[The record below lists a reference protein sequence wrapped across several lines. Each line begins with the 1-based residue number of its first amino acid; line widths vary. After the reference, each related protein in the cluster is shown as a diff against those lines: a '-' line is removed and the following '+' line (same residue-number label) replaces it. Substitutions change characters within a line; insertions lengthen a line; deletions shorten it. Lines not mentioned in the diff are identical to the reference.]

1 MATDKVLIE
10 IVSTAKGLKVVA
22 KDTEKLAKNTKKA
35 GDEIAKTDKK
45 AKDFDKQNKALYQSN
60 LSTAKGFSK
69 MKETM
74 GSGSSGLVGAYA
86 TLAANV
92 FAATAAFN
100 ALRQAAQVETLA
112 EGFNFLANT
121 SGRTSELIANNLRE
135 ITGNALSLEG
145 ALRASAI
152 AVTSGFSTTQLEKLA
167 EVGKNASIALGRNLG
182 DSVDRLTRGVAKLE
196 PEILDELGI
205 MVRLDTAVRRY
216 AATIGKTATELT
228 DFERRQAFLNEA
240 IAQGESKYSALTDE
254 IDVNPYDKLSATFAD
269 LTRNVMT
276 FINNAISPLVGF
288 FAQSQVAIFGAILF
302 LAKGIIGT
310 MFPVLTDLGQRFSQT
325 ALRAQESA
333 EAIKSSTQKAFESQT
348 LKVAEIGTKKGDTA
362 GFQALVAGAKKGEV
376 STKQVNAAL
385 KSLRTSEKLRE
396 KNLKN
401 FEGEDL
407 KRKQKE
413 LARIKKLKKEVLA
426 LQAAEAQRGQ
436 AGAGSIRA
444 GARAQRAD
452 IVATGATAIGGAG
465 AMEGF
470 KIANQSLQEVR
481 KNLTATRIQI
491 AGTGKSFRGF
501 GIMAMNG
508 FRMAGAGA
516 KLFGAALINAIPVI
530 GQIIFAIGLVIPLL
544 QKFFANA
551 APLSKA
557 MGNLNK
563 VVDSSSE
570 KFEQLDKVN
579 KKLDEQILQFT
590 VDLAAAGEIQ
600 DESIRKAK
608 EQEAEFGRFRL
619 QVAKTNNILRGY

>member
-22 KDTEKLAKNTKKA
+22 KDTEKLAKNV
-35 GDEIAKTDKK
+35 ERTDKAYKDTEKSGNKYHKQEK
-45 AKDFDKQNKALYQSN
+45 AIHQSN

-100 ALRQAAQVETLA
+100 ALRQAAQVQTLA

-228 DFERRQAFLNEA
+228 DFERRQAFKRSHFT
-240 IAQGESKYSALTDE
+240 GESKYSALTDE

-269 LTRNVMT
+269 LTRNIMT
-276 FINNAISPLVGF
+276 FINSAISPLVGI
-288 FAQSQVAIFGAILF
+288 FAKSQVAIFGAILF
-302 LAKGIIGT
+302 LAKGIIAT
-310 MFPVLTDLGQRFSQT
+310 MFPVLTDLGERFSQT
-325 ALRAQESA
+325 ALRAQNA
-333 EAIKSSTQKAFESQT
+333 ADAIKSSTQKAFEAQT
-348 LKVAEIGTKKGDTA
+348 AKVAEIGTKKGDTA

-376 STKQVNAAL
+376 STKQVNTAL
-385 KSLRTSEKLRE
+385 KSLRQSEALRE
-396 KNLKN
+396 KNLKSSRCR
-401 FEGEDL
+401 E
-407 KRKQKE
+407 KRKEEE
-413 LARIKKLKKEVLA
+413 LARIRKLKKRFLHYKQLKLKEDKLV
-426 LQAAEAQRGQ
+426 QAQ
-436 AGAGSIRA
+436 
-444 GARAQRAD
+444 
-452 IVATGATAIGGAG
+452 
-465 AMEGF
+465 
-470 KIANQSLQEVR
+470 
-481 KNLTATRIQI
+481 
-491 AGTGKSFRGF
+491 
-501 GIMAMNG
+501 
-508 FRMAGAGA
+508 
-516 KLFGAALINAIPVI
+516 
-530 GQIIFAIGLVIPLL
+530 
-544 QKFFANA
+544 
-551 APLSKA
+551 
-557 MGNLNK
+557 
-563 VVDSSSE
+563 
-570 KFEQLDKVN
+570 
-579 KKLDEQILQFT
+579 
-590 VDLAAAGEIQ
+590 
-600 DESIRKAK
+600 
-608 EQEAEFGRFRL
+608 
-619 QVAKTNNILRGY
+619 